1 MGWRCLPHLVN
12 WKLACE
18 DKEDCLSIHRFGA
31 LSSRSLG
38 NDVLTLAEERETSW
52 KQVII
57 NRFGLEEGGWCS
69 RGVRGGYSVGVC

>member
-18 DKEDCLSIHRFGA
+18 DKEDSLSIHRFGA

-38 NDVLTLAEERETSW
+38 NDV
-52 KQVII
+52 
-57 NRFGLEEGGWCS
+57 GD
-69 RGVRGGYSVGVC
+69 